1 MPVFNGLM
9 VLFVYAEYN
18 EREMHFNSNNITA
31 LPLALRDEI
40 YLYR

>member
-1 MPVFNGLM
+1 M

-40 YLYR
+40 YLYL